1 MRRPAYD
8 SKPLP
13 ITWSRYYYVDN
24 GKHSYYPIRPEHKA
38 ELDELKKQNPKVD
51 PYELSYILDHYVKK
65 AEGGYF
71 PTDSVVVSVN
81 KQAVIESGMYLP
93 MGKDSIPDKMIISL
107 KNAQQK
113 QGGLYR
119 NEVMIYEMLAHA
131 DWKRPMYMS
140 VTLGPGNYA
149 GLDNYC
155 VLEGLA
161 YRITPF
167 NYGQMGMIDSNLMYK
182 NMMTRFKYGNVAH
195 RGIYMDETTGR
206 MCKTHRRMFLMLADN
221 LLRQGDNDK
230 ARKVLEKC
238 EAVLPG
244 YSVPYDDEDSQL
256 ANLLAEAGCNKLASN
271 VATQVIDYDLQYLQY
286 LASLGTDRLNTYGRT
301 SYFLV
306 QSLLEAGSALQKAD
320 AAKAKLYNTRISQC
334 MRGNAAA
341 QLGMQIYQQQ
351 ISGQAAG
358 N

>member
-1 MRRPAYD
+1 M
-8 SKPLP
+8 
-13 ITWSRYYYVDN
+13 
-24 GKHSYYPIRPEHKA
+24 
-38 ELDELKKQNPKVD
+38 
-51 PYELSYILDHYVKK
+51 
-65 AEGGYF
+65 
-71 PTDSVVVSVN
+71 
-81 KQAVIESGMYLP
+81 
-93 MGKDSIPDKMIISL
+93 
-107 KNAQQK
+107 
-113 QGGLYR
+113 YR

-238 EAVLPG
+238 ETVLPG

-306 QSLLEAGSALQKAD
+306 QSLLEAGTALQKAD